1 MAYNTPSTLLGKL
14 YDSFTYSEELNE
26 CEMLKSDKQSHVTPN
41 LHDFFALIFTR
52 KHQSVRGNSIAVF
65 TKIKSTQVFTFNHGT
80 LQEEKKFW
88 SPKRRY
94 FLVKLIFFVE
104 TMHVLKKTTVIR
116 EHKVYK

>member
-52 KHQSVRGNSIAVF
+52 KHQSGEQYSSLYKD
-65 TKIKSTQVFTFNHGT
+65 KIDPG
-80 LQEEKKFW
+80 L
-88 SPKRRY
+88 Y
-94 FLVKLIFFVE
+94 I
-104 TMHVLKKTTVIR
+104 
-116 EHKVYK
+116 

>member
-1 MAYNTPSTLLGKL
+1 MMAYNTPNTLLGKL

-80 LQEEKKFW
+80 LQEEKSFDR
-88 SPKRRY
+88 PRGGI
-94 FLVKLIFFVE
+94 FLLSLFSLWKQC
-104 TMHVLKKTTVIR
+104 MS
-116 EHKVYK
+116 